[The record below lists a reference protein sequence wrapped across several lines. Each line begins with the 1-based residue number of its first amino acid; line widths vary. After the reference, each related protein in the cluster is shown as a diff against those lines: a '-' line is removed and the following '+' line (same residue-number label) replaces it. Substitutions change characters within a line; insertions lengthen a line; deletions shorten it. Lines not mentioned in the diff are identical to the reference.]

1 MIDTIRQNIRDIE
14 ERISKACERSGRKRE
29 DVTLIAVSKT
39 FPAETVREAYEAGLR
54 VFGENRPQELREKSQ
69 LLPDDIEWHFIG
81 HLQTN
86 KIKYVLPTAR
96 LIHSV
101 DSLHLA
107 QALSEFAQ
115 KKNLQVPILLEV
127 NTSGEASKFGF
138 KPEETAQAFS
148 QINALPHLELRG
160 LMTIGPLTDD
170 AGRIRKAFRELRTL
184 RDEVRKQWGVEKTAI
199 LSMGMSGDFEIAIEE
214 GATHIRLGTAIF
226 GKRGK

>member
-1 MIDTIRQNIRDIE
+1 MSSIKKNIRDIE

-29 DVTLIAVSKT
+29 DVTLIVVSKT
-39 FPAETVREAYEAGLR
+39 FPAEIVRQAYEAGLR
-54 VFGENRPQELREKSQ
+54 IFGENRPQELREKSNV
-69 LLPDDIEWHFIG
+69 LPDDIEWHFIG

-86 KIKYVLPTAR
+86 KIKYVLPTAH

-115 KKNLQVPILLEV
+115 KKQLQVPILLEV

-138 KPEETAQAFS
+138 QPEETVQAFS
-148 QINALPHLELRG
+148 QINTLPNLELRG

-170 AGRIRKAFRELRTL
+170 ADRIRQAFRQLCALREDL
-184 RDEVRKQWGVEKTAI
+184 HKQWGEQKTAI
-199 LSMGMSGDFEIAIEE
+199 LSMGMSGDFEIAIKE

-226 GKRGK
+226 GERGR